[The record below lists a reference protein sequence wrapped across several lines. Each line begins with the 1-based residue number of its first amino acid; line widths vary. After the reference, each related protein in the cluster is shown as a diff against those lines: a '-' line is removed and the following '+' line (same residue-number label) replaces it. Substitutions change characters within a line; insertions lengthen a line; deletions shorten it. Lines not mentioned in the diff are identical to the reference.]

1 MPNAN
6 PASLPQPLWRSPTAV
21 IIAGCLIALLGFGVR
36 SSFGLFLSP
45 LTQDHGWSRQ
55 DFGFALAIQNLLWG
69 FGAPIAS
76 ALADRFGPARVLA
89 VGALFY
95 ALGTA
100 GMAMSDS
107 VLLFDLSAGLVTGLG
122 IAFTG
127 FGIAL
132 AAMAKVVSPS
142 QRSMALGLGT
152 AAGSL
157 GQVLFSPLSQ
167 ALISSSGAY
176 TTLLV
181 MAAFSLVILPLAF
194 VLPND
199 TSGRAMAASDQTIGE
214 ALREAFAHRGYLLL
228 TAGFFVCGF
237 QVAFITVH
245 YPAYVKDLGL
255 DVRVGALSLMLI
267 GMFNI
272 AGSFLSGMA
281 GQRWAKR
288 YGLSLIYLGRSI
300 ATVALLMAPK
310 TEATILI
317 FAAVMGLLWLS
328 TVPLTSGIVAQV
340 FGVRY
345 MATLFGVVFLSH
357 QVGSFLGVWL
367 GGVIYDRTGSYD
379 GLWWLSVALGVFAA
393 AVHLPINE
401 RPLARLAL
409 QGV

>member
-1 MPNAN
+1 MPT
-6 PASLPQPLWRSPTAV
+6 ASLPTPLWRSPTAV

-36 SSFGLFLSP
+36 SSLGLFLAP
-45 LTQDHGWSRQ
+45 LTQEHGWTRQ
-55 DFGFALAIQNLLWG
+55 DFGFALAMQNLLWG
-69 FGAPIAS
+69 IGAPVAS
-76 ALADRFGPARVLA
+76 ALADRFGPARVLL
-89 VGALFY
+89 VGALLY
-95 ALGTA
+95 ALGVA
-100 GMAMSDS
+100 GMAISTS
-107 VLLFDLSAGLVTGLG
+107 VWFFTLSAGLVTGLG

-132 AAMAKVVSPS
+132 AAIAKVVAPS
-142 QRSMALGLGT
+142 QRSLALGLGT

-157 GQVLFSPLSQ
+157 GQVLFSPLAQS
-167 ALISSSGAY
+167 LISSGGAY
-176 TTLLV
+176 STLMI
-181 MAAFSLVILPLAF
+181 MAALSLFIIPLAF
-194 VLPND
+194 LLPND
-199 TSGRAMAASDQTIGE
+199 TSGKAMAASDQTIGE
-214 ALREAFAHRGYLLL
+214 ALREALAHRGYLLL

-245 YPAYVKDLGL
+245 YPAYVMDLGM
-255 DVRVGALSLMLI
+255 DVKVGALALMLI
-267 GMFNI
+267 GLFNI

-288 YGLSLIYLGRSI
+288 YGLSLIYFGRSV
-300 ATVALLMAPK
+300 ATVAMLAAPK

-357 QVGSFLGVWL
+357 QLGSFLGVWL

-379 GLWWLSVALGVFAA
+379 GLWWLSVALGIFAA
-393 AVHLPINE
+393 VVHLPINE
-401 RPLARLAL
+401 APLARLSAKTA
-409 QGV
+409 

>member
-1 MPNAN
+1 MPNAS
-6 PASLPQPLWRSPTAV
+6 PPISLWRTPTAV

-36 SSFGLFLSP
+36 SSLGLFLAP
-45 LTQDHGWSRQ
+45 LTHDHGWTRQ

-69 FGAPIAS
+69 IGAPVAS
-76 ALADRFGPARVLA
+76 ALADRFGPARVLL
-89 VGALFY
+89 VGALLY
-95 ALGTA
+95 AAGVA
-100 GMAMSDS
+100 GMALSDT
-107 VLLFDLSAGLVTGLG
+107 VFLFTLTAGIVTGLG

-132 AAMAKVVSPS
+132 AAMAKVVAPS
-142 QRSMALGLGT
+142 QRSFALGLGT

-157 GQVLFSPLSQ
+157 GQVLFSPLAA
-167 ALISSSGAY
+167 ALLSSGGAY
-176 TTLLV
+176 STLMIMSVL
-181 MAAFSLVILPLAF
+181 SLFILPLAF
-194 VLPND
+194 LLPND
-199 TSGRAMAASDQTIGE
+199 TSGHAMAASDQTIGE
-214 ALREAFAHRGYLLL
+214 ALREALAHRGYLLL

-245 YPAYVKDLGL
+245 YPAYIKDLGM
-255 DVRVGALSLMLI
+255 DVKVGALALMLI
-267 GMFNI
+267 GLFNI

-288 YGLSLIYLGRSI
+288 YGLSLIYFGRSV
-300 ATVALLMAPK
+300 ATVALLAAPK

-317 FAAVMGLLWLS
+317 YAAVMGLLWLS

-379 GLWWLSVALGVFAA
+379 GLWWLSVALGIFAA
-393 AVHLPINE
+393 VVHLPINE
-401 RPLARLAL
+401 APLARLAAKAA
-409 QGV
+409 